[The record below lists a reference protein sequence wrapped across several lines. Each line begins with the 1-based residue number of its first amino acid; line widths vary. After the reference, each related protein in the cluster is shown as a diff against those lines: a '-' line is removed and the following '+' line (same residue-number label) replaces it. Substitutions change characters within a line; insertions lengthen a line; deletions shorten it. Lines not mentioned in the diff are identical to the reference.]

1 MEASHSWTT
10 GHQAW
15 KTFTRMHPELGYRD
29 GQQAF
34 YNFLRNNRPAL
45 LNCDAIRRAKG
56 RFWVAHQDR
65 FCTLA
70 FELATGK
77 SIR

>member
-15 KTFTRMHPELGYRD
+15 RTFTHMHPELGYRD
-29 GQQAF
+29 GPQQF